1 VKKESDIIN
10 PKRIRKGL
18 KGKKNKITLALR
30 QLKERG
36 GYHERLI
43 PHTFS

>member
-18 KGKKNKITLALR
+18 KGKKNKITLGLR
-30 QLKERG
+30 QLKER